1 MFCSVF
7 FVVRDVSLSYSSV
20 PYKGVAQITTAS
32 GKKNFCWQSL
42 NYQTI
47 YTFCRQ
53 LGYDEAHSVVNVST
67 PTDANDA
74 TFYGTINC
82 NGEEK
87 YLSQCSINASVSE
100 SCSELLYIE
109 CLPVIGTVYK
119 ARYIKLDKSSDIGTV
134 GALF

>member
-1 MFCSVF
+1 MF

-32 GKKNFCWQSL
+32 GVKNVCWQSL
-42 NYQTI
+42 QKNFKDTV
-47 YTFCRQ
+47 CHH
-53 LGYDEAHSVVNVST
+53 LGYNEAHSVVNVSK

-74 TFYGTINC
+74 TFSVTINC
-82 NGEEK
+82 NADEK

-109 CLPVIGTVYK
+109 CLPVMRYIKGKIYK
-119 ARYIKLDKSSDIGTV
+119 AR
-134 GALF
+134 